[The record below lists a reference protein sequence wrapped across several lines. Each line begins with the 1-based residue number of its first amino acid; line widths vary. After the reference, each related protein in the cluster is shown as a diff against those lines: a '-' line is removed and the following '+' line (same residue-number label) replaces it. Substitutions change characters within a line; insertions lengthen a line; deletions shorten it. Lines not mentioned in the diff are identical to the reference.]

1 MTGHGTTFLD
11 SLDERVSE
19 ILDACTQ
26 CGRCVEVC
34 PMVDPAGLDRAD
46 AKSIVGGVLDIL
58 RTGEGPADAERWATV
73 CSGSGF
79 CIPACDYGVNP
90 RFMLAM
96 ARHALTRA
104 KGDADAARQDGVASF
119 KGMSRGVRVL
129 SRLQLPPDLL
139 RRVSRTKET
148 AEGEAPDLVFY
159 TGCNI
164 LKTPHIA
171 LLCLEIGRAHV

>member
-104 KGDADAARQDGVASF
+104 KGEDRKST
-119 KGMSRGVRVL
+119 
-129 SRLQLPPDLL
+129 RLN
-139 RRVSRTKET
+139 SS
-148 AEGEAPDLVFY
+148 
-159 TGCNI
+159 
-164 LKTPHIA
+164 H
-171 LLCLEIGRAHV
+171 